1 MALINVKK
9 IMYFEKTAN
18 MQCGF
23 VKNKSVYCRLA
34 IAHWNFLFSSSKK
47 QLKIPTAKV
56 RATFIHMLKKNQ
68 PSKNLQIWQTS
79 WLCYCTKLMNIL
91 AIMILNLRRLR
102 CALQKFLKGTQCSCE
117 IQCAWHTTSAMR
129 KLRFSSCPGAKV
141 RHQGPQ
147 DIARAQPWVGDV

>member
-18 MQCGF
+18 TQCGF

-68 PSKNLQIWQTS
+68 PSKNLQI
-79 WLCYCTKLMNIL
+79 
-91 AIMILNLRRLR
+91 
-102 CALQKFLKGTQCSCE
+102 
-117 IQCAWHTTSAMR
+117 
-129 KLRFSSCPGAKV
+129 
-141 RHQGPQ
+141 
-147 DIARAQPWVGDV
+147 